1 MNVDNTAHPH
11 SKSPLSECIFT
22 LTLPAHIEVAGSM
35 PPVITRAPAPRL
47 IYRLLVPNTFGEHVR
62 STQAVSRTFASAAG
76 DTEHG

>member
-1 MNVDNTAHPH
+1 
-11 SKSPLSECIFT
+11 
-22 LTLPAHIEVAGSM
+22 M